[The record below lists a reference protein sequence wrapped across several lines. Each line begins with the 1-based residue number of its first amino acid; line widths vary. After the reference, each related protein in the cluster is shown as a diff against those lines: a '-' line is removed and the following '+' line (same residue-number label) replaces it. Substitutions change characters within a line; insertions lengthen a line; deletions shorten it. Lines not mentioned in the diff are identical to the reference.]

1 MVFASITFLI
11 YFLPLFL
18 LTYFLSGKKFKNG
31 VLLAFSIL
39 FYAWGE
45 PLFIFILLL
54 WTFVN
59 YLVLKK
65 SGDSFEPGKRNLL
78 IKGSIAFTL
87 LLLLIYKYLGF
98 FVGSL
103 NPLLVFLDLSI
114 PVPEIALPIGISFFT
129 FQSISYSIDI
139 YRKQA
144 EPIKSYGD
152 YLLYI
157 SMFPQ
162 LLAGPIV
169 RFKEVSGQIRNRT
182 VTNEKIAIGFFRFCV
197 GLSKKILIADIL
209 GQFVDAQLAQGVA
222 GIESFTSW
230 LILLSYT
237 FQIYFDFSGYSDM
250 AIGLGLMMGFRF
262 PENFDYPYLSRSIT
276 EFWKRW
282 HITLGN
288 WMKDYLYIPLGG
300 NKPGVSRTYINL
312 WLVFLLSGL
321 WHGANWNF
329 VLWGTFHGFFLVV
342 ERFLRQKM
350 DFKLPAFIAMIYC
363 FLTVT
368 NGWVLFRIENISD
381 ALQFYSSLYSFNF
394 SQMTFPESSL
404 ITILFLA
411 FFFSWVPFFNWKSID
426 GIDQAQ
432 WSVTKKSGYVS
443 GSIVLLYLSVAFL
456 TSNGFSPFIYYRF

>member
-18 LTYFLSGKKFKNG
+18 LTYFLSGQKLKNG
-31 VLLAFSIL
+31 VLLAFSIF

-45 PLFIFILLL
+45 PIFIFILIL
-54 WTFVN
+54 WTLIN

-65 SGDSFEPGKRNLL
+65 SHEAKEGKRKLL
-78 IKGSIAFTL
+78 IKSSVVFTL
-87 LLLLIYKYLGF
+87 LLLVVYKYLDF
-98 FVGSL
+98 IVGSL
-103 NPLLVFLDLSI
+103 NPVIESIGLSI
-114 PVPEIALPIGISFFT
+114 PAPEIALPIGISFFT

-144 EPIKSYGD
+144 DPVKSYSD

-169 RFKEVSGQIRNRT
+169 RFKEVSAQIRNRN

-197 GLSKKILIADIL
+197 GLSKKVLIADIL
-209 GQFVDAQLAQGVA
+209 GQYVDTQLAQGVV

-230 LILLSYT
+230 LILLSYS

-262 PENFDYPYLSRSIT
+262 PENFNYPYLSKSIT
-276 EFWKRW
+276 EFWRRW

-300 NKPGVSRTYINL
+300 NKISVTRTYINL

-321 WHGANWNF
+321 WHGASWNF
-329 VLWGTFHGFFLVV
+329 VIWGGFHGIFLVI
-342 ERFLRQKM
+342 ERFTRQKINYR
-350 DFKLPAFIAMIYC
+350 FPAIISMLYC
-363 FLTVT
+363 FFVVI
-368 NGWVLFRIENISD
+368 NGWVLFRIEKLSEVF
-381 ALQFYSSLYSFNF
+381 QFYKTLYSFNF
-394 SQMTFPESSL
+394 DKVTLPESSML
-404 ITILFLA
+404 TVLVLA
-411 FFFSWVPFFNWKSID
+411 FFFSLVPFFNWKSID
-426 GIDQAQ
+426 TIDLAR
-432 WSVTKKSGYVS
+432 WSMVKKLRYVT
-443 GSIVLLYLSVAFL
+443 GSILLLYLSIAFL